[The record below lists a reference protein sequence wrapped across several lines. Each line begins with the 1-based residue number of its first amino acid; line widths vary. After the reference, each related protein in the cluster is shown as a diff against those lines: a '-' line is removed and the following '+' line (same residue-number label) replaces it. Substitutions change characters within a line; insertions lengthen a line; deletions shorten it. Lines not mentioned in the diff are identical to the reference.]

1 MQAFHPDKKAQ
12 KFLYFIALTVRL
24 WERISR
30 SDLTGPMNRAKFAWI
45 AVSEVSIRESR
56 SFR

>member
-45 AVSEVSIRESR
+45 AVSEVSIRES
-56 SFR
+56 